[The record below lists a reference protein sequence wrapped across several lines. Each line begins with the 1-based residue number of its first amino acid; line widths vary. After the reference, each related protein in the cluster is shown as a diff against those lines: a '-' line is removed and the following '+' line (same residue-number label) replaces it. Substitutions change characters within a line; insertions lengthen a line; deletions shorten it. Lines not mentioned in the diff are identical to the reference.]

1 MNPDI
6 LFLKDF
12 VDQNFEF
19 EVMSSVWCVRNK
31 HLNVAG
37 IKSKTIP
44 ADDLLNIVAG
54 RITRIFYDS
63 GGEFNQFEINEIKE
77 LLKGRIVHK

>member
-12 VDQNFEF
+12 VDQNFDF
-19 EVMSSVWCVRNK
+19 EVMSTIWCVRNK

-37 IKSKTIP
+37 IKNMIYNH
-44 ADDLLNIVAG
+44 DDLMNAVAG
-54 RITRIFYDS
+54 RIVKIFDS
-63 GGEFNQFEINEIKE
+63 VGGDPDNCFPEIKK
-77 LLKGRIVHK
+77 LLESRIVYK